1 MVKRNIKDLP
11 EHERPREKLIERG
24 AVALTD
30 HELLAVLIGKGSR
43 RHDAITLAKKMIPI
57 IDEKGAK
64 LSVDDLAKFDGI
76 GNAKAALILAA
87 TEFSR
92 RRIRPEGIR
101 IETPSDLVPHIRHY
115 VDRKQEHFICASING
130 ANEIINIRVVSI
142 GLIDRS
148 HVHPR
153 EVFADPLIDRA
164 SAVILA
170 HNHPVGALNPSG
182 QDIETTQRLRQAG
195 EIMGITVLDHIIF
208 NNTEYFSFLENDIG
222 F

>member
-1 MVKRNIKDLP
+1 MVKKNIKNLP

-43 RHDAITLAKKMIPI
+43 RHDAITLAKKMIPV

-64 LSVDDLAKFDGI
+64 LSVDDLTKFDGI

-87 TEFSR
+87 IEFSR

-101 IETPSDLVPHIRHY
+101 IGTPSDLVPHIRHY
-115 VDRKQEHFICASING
+115 VDRKQEHFICASVNG

-142 GLIDRS
+142 GLVDRS

-170 HNHPVGALNPSG
+170 HNHPAGALNPSE

-208 NNTEYFSFLENDIG
+208 NSTEYFSFLESDIG

>member
-1 MVKRNIKDLP
+1 MAKKNIKNLP

-43 RHDAITLAKKMIPI
+43 RHDAITLAKKMIPV
-57 IDEKGAK
+57 IDEKGEK
-64 LSVDDLAKFDGI
+64 LSVDDLTKFDGI

-115 VDRKQEHFICASING
+115 VNRKQEHFLCASVNG

-142 GLIDRS
+142 GLVDRS

-170 HNHPVGALNPSG
+170 HNHPAGALNPSE

-208 NNTEYFSFLENDIG
+208 NGTEYFSFLENDIG

>member
-1 MVKRNIKDLP
+1 MAKRNIKNLP

-43 RHDAITLAKKMIPI
+43 RHDAITLAKKMIPV

-64 LSVDDLAKFDGI
+64 LSVDDLVKFDGI

-92 RRIRPEGIR
+92 RRIRLEGIR
-101 IETPSDLVPHIRHY
+101 IETPADLVPYIRHY
-115 VDRKQEHFICASING
+115 VDRKQEHFLCASVNG

-142 GLIDRS
+142 GLVDRS

-170 HNHPVGALNPSG
+170 HNHPAGALNPSE

-195 EIMGITVLDHIIF
+195 EIMGITILDHIIF
-208 NNTEYFSFLENDIG
+208 NGTEYFSFLENDIE

>member
-1 MVKRNIKDLP
+1 MAKRNIKNLP

-43 RHDAITLAKKMIPI
+43 RHDAITLAKKMIPV

-64 LSVDDLAKFDGI
+64 LSVDDLTKFDGI

-87 TEFSR
+87 IEFSR

-101 IETPSDLVPHIRHY
+101 IGTPSDLVPHIRHY
-115 VDRKQEHFICASING
+115 VDRRQEHFICASVNG

-142 GLIDRS
+142 GLVDRS

-170 HNHPVGALNPSG
+170 HNHPAGALNPSE

>member
-153 EVFADPLIDRA
+153 EVFADPVIDRA

>member
-1 MVKRNIKDLP
+1 MAKRSIKNLP
-11 EHERPREKLIERG
+11 EHQRPREKLIERG
-24 AVALTD
+24 ANALTD
-30 HELLAVLIGKGSR
+30 HELLAALIGKGSR
-43 RHDAITLAKKMIPI
+43 RHDVITLAKKLIPV

-64 LSVDDLAKFDGI
+64 LSVDDLLKFDGI
-76 GNAKAALILAA
+76 GNAKAAQILAA

-92 RRIRPEGIR
+92 RRIRPEGVHIQ
-101 IETPSDLVPHIRHY
+101 TPADLVPHIRHY
-115 VDRKQEHFICASING
+115 VERKQEHFICASING
-130 ANEIINIRVVSI
+130 ANEVIDIRVVSI

-148 HVHPR
+148 PVHPR

-170 HNHPVGALNPSG
+170 HNHPVGGLNPSEE
-182 QDIETTQRLRQAG
+182 DIETTQRLRQVG

-208 NNTEYFSFLENDIG
+208 NSSEHFSFLENGIE

>member
-1 MVKRNIKDLP
+1 MVKKNIKNLP

-43 RHDAITLAKKMIPI
+43 RHDAITLAKKMIPV

-64 LSVDDLAKFDGI
+64 LSVNDLTKFDGI

-87 TEFSR
+87 IEFSR

-101 IETPSDLVPHIRHY
+101 IGTPSDLVPHIRHY
-115 VDRKQEHFICASING
+115 VDRKQEHFICASVNG

-142 GLIDRS
+142 GLVDRS

-170 HNHPVGALNPSG
+170 HNHPAGALNPSE
-182 QDIETTQRLRQAG
+182 QDIETTQQLRQAG

-208 NNTEYFSFLENDIG
+208 NSTEYFSFLENDIG

>member
-1 MVKRNIKDLP
+1 MAKRNIKNLP

-24 AVALTD
+24 AVALKD

-92 RRIRPEGIR
+92 RRIRPEGIL

-115 VDRKQEHFICASING
+115 VDRKQEHFICASVNG

-170 HNHPVGALNPSG
+170 HNHPVGALNPSE
-182 QDIETTQRLRQAG
+182 QDIETTQRLQQAG

-208 NNTEYFSFLENDIG
+208 NSTEYFSFLEGDIG

>member
-1 MVKRNIKDLP
+1 
-11 EHERPREKLIERG
+11 
-24 AVALTD
+24 
-30 HELLAVLIGKGSR
+30 
-43 RHDAITLAKKMIPI
+43 HDAITLAKKMIPV

-87 TEFSR
+87 IEFSR

-101 IETPSDLVPHIRHY
+101 IETPADLVPHIRHY
-115 VDRKQEHFICASING
+115 VFRIQVHFLFASVNG

-142 GLIDRS
+142 GLVDRS

-170 HNHPVGALNPSG
+170 HNHPVGALNPSE
-182 QDIETTQRLRQAG
+182 QDIETTQRLRKAG

-208 NNTEYFSFLENDIG
+208 NSTEYFSFLESDIG